1 MLQGRTY
8 KNGVSSCCCTV
19 EWTHSCYETS
29 GTHNVYAVAILER
42 IKGQIV
48 KLICIVGIGLCFL
61 IVVYVFYMH
70 AVLLFFGCY

>member
-1 MLQGRTY
+1 MLQGRAY

-48 KLICIVGIGLCFL
+48 KLICIVGIGICIYSLCVF
-61 IVVYVFYMH
+61 IVH
-70 AVLLFFGCY
+70 AVLLFFGRY